1 MQILMLC
8 TKYPL
13 NSGDDYLTNE
23 LATAFVA
30 QGHRVQVVVLDWSAR
45 PSAHPPKHLRID
57 GVDVMA
63 LAPCA
68 VEGLGRL
75 VGLASKWG
83 LSSLR
88 AAKDMRSALRGRSF
102 DLLVAF
108 SPASTV
114 AAQVLWAMRSFR
126 TRNYL
131 VMWDFFPYHH
141 RSIGLIPDG
150 WLFSIA
156 RLLEVSLVGRFDIIG
171 CMSQRNVDYLRCHYP
186 LRPWQ
191 RVEILPIWGRIETP
205 PIMSRD
211 AARMA
216 FGLPPDRHIVVH
228 GGQITEGRGIDDI
241 LAAAAIARREHPT
254 VVFLLIGEGRLTN
267 LVREHIAR
275 GGDNVIYLPRVA
287 RDDYLNVASACD
299 VGLICTVRDVDVP
312 TFPSKV
318 IDYLR
323 VGLPVV
329 ASVEKTTDYG
339 RFIED
344 HGIGLAVSAGDP
356 TAMVRAI
363 CAIVHNENGR
373 QRMAE
378 AARRT
383 LAETFDVR
391 RVAQRLIESASLA
404 STDGAKRKSNV

>member
-8 TKYPL
+8 TKYAL
-13 NSGDDYLTNE
+13 NGGDDYLTNE
-23 LATAFVA
+23 LVSACVS

-45 PSAHPPKHLRID
+45 PGAHPPKHLSID

-68 VEGLGRL
+68 IESLGGLVR
-75 VGLASKWG
+75 LASKWG

-88 AAKDMRSALRGRSF
+88 AAKVMRSALRGRSF

-108 SPASTV
+108 SPVSAV
-114 AAQVLWAMRSFR
+114 AAQALWAMRKFR

-150 WLFSIA
+150 WPFTIA
-156 RLLEVSLVGRFDIIG
+156 RSLEGSLVGRFDVIG
-171 CMSQRNVDYLRCHYP
+171 CMSERNVAYLKSHYRR
-186 LRPWQ
+186 RPWQ

-205 PIMSRD
+205 SIMSRD
-211 AARMA
+211 EARKA

-228 GGQITEGRGIDDI
+228 GGQITQGRGIDDI
-241 LAAAAIARREHPT
+241 LAAAAIARQQHPALA
-254 VVFLLIGEGRLTN
+254 FLLIGEGRLTS
-267 LVREHIAR
+267 LVCDHIAR

-287 RDDYLNVASACD
+287 RDDYLNVISACD
-299 VGLICTVRDVDVP
+299 VGLICTVRHVDVP

-329 ASVEKTTDYG
+329 ASVEQSTDYG
-339 RFIED
+339 SFIED

-363 CAIVHNENGR
+363 WAIIDDRNGR
-373 QRMAE
+373 ERMAL

-391 RVAQRLIESASLA
+391 RVAQRLIESACLVSP
-404 STDGAKRKSNV
+404 DGAACKNDV

>member
-1 MQILMLC
+1 MLC

-13 NSGDDYLTNE
+13 DSGDEYLTNE
-23 LATAFVA
+23 LATAFVS

-45 PSAHPPKHLRID
+45 PSAHPPKHLRVD

-68 VEGLGRL
+68 VAGLGRL
-75 VGLASKWG
+75 VSLASKWG

-88 AAKDMRSALRGRSF
+88 AAKEMRSALRGRSF
-102 DLLVAF
+102 DLLIVF
-108 SPASTV
+108 SPVSTV
-114 AAQVLWAMRSFR
+114 AAQALWAKRSFR

-150 WLFSIA
+150 WLFTIA
-156 RLLEVSLVGRFDIIG
+156 RLLEEFLVGRFDVIG
-171 CMSQRNVDYLRCHYP
+171 CMSQRNVAYLQCHYP

-205 PIMSRD
+205 PIMPRG

-241 LAAAAIARREHPT
+241 LAAAAIARREHPALA
-254 VVFLLIGEGRLTN
+254 FLLIGEGRLTN
-267 LVREHIAR
+267 LVSEHIAR
-275 GGDNVIYLPRVA
+275 GGDNVIYLPRAA
-287 RDDYLNVASACD
+287 RADYLNVVAACD

-329 ASVEKTTDYG
+329 ASVEKSTDYG

-373 QRMAE
+373 ERMAE

-391 RVAQRLIESASLA
+391 RVAQRLIDSASRV
-404 STDGAKRKSNV
+404 STDGAARKNDV